1 MKTYKKS
8 KTEAIADRRKRRK
21 RWRITA
27 LDFMALPAV
36 IYLIINNYIP
46 MGGMFIAFKN
56 IDYAKGIFGSDWCGF
71 KNFEFLF
78 RSSDA
83 FIIVRN
89 TILYN
94 LAFILLGCFMGI
106 LVGLFLNEITS
117 KIMKKTYQTVILLPQ
132 LISIIIVAY
141 IVYALFSNESGFIN
155 HRILEP
161 LGIDSV
167 NFYNTPVYWPFI
179 LIFVQIWKTIG
190 YDSIIYFSSIISVDR
205 SLYEAATIDG
215 ASRFQQ
221 IRYVTLPLIKPIA
234 ITLVLM
240 KVGRIFYSDFGLF
253 YQVPMNSGALYSVT
267 NTIDTYVYR
276 ALMNFNDVGM
286 SSAAGVFQSLVGFVV
301 ILAVNGTVR
310 KIDRD
315 NALF

>member
-1 MKTYKKS
+1 MKNVKRSGEEAAVRKK
-8 KTEAIADRRKRRK
+8 RWK

-56 IDYAKGIFGSDWCGF
+56 IDYGKGIFGSDWCGF

-106 LVGLFLNEITS
+106 LVGLLLNEITP
-117 KIMKKTYQTVILLPQ
+117 KLMKKTYQTVILLPQ

-141 IVYALFSNESGFIN
+141 IVYALFSNEAGFIN
-155 HRILEP
+155 NRILEP
-161 LGIDSV
+161 LGIDKV
-167 NFYNTPVYWPFI
+167 NFYNTPAYWPFI
-179 LIFVQIWKTIG
+179 LVFVQIWKTIG

-253 YQVPMNSGALYSVT
+253 YQVPMNSGALYNVT

-286 SSAAGVFQSLVGFVV
+286 SSAAGVFQSIVGFVV
-301 ILAVNGTVR
+301 ILVVNGTVR
-310 KIDRD
+310 KIDRE

>member
-1 MKTYKKS
+1 MKVEKDAGARKK
-8 KTEAIADRRKRRK
+8 RWR

-27 LDFMALPAV
+27 LDFMALPGIA
-36 IYLIINNYIP
+36 YLIINNYIP

-56 IDYAKGIFGSDWCGF
+56 IDYGKGIFGSDWCGF
-71 KNFEFLF
+71 DNFKFLF

-89 TILYN
+89 TLLYN
-94 LAFILLGCFMGI
+94 LAFIILGCVMGI
-106 LVGLFLNEITS
+106 LVGLFLNEVRS
-117 KIMKKTYQTVILLPQ
+117 RVMKKTYQTVILLPQ

-141 IVYALFSNESGFIN
+141 IVYAFFSNEAGFIN
-155 HRILEP
+155 NRILEP
-161 LGIDSV
+161 LGLEKI
-167 NFYNTPVYWPFI
+167 NFYNTPAYWPFI

-190 YDSIIYFSSIISVDR
+190 YDSIIFFSSIISVDKN
-205 SLYEAATIDG
+205 LYEAATIDG
-215 ASRFQQ
+215 AGRFAQ

-276 ALMNFNDVGM
+276 ALMNFNDIGM
-286 SSAAGVFQSLVGFVV
+286 SSAAGVFQSIVGFCV
-301 ILAVNGTVR
+301 ILVVNGIVR
-310 KIDRD
+310 RVDRD

>member
-1 MKTYKKS
+1 MKNVKRSGEEAAVRKK
-8 KTEAIADRRKRRK
+8 RWK

-56 IDYAKGIFGSDWCGF
+56 IDYGKGIFGSDWCGF

-106 LVGLFLNEITS
+106 LVGLLLNEITS
-117 KIMKKTYQTVILLPQ
+117 KLMKKTYQTVILLPQ

-141 IVYALFSNESGFIN
+141 IVYALFSNEAGFIN
-155 HRILEP
+155 NRILEP
-161 LGIDSV
+161 LGLDKV
-167 NFYNTPVYWPFI
+167 NFYNTPAYWPFI
-179 LIFVQIWKTIG
+179 LVFVQIWKTIG

-253 YQVPMNSGALYSVT
+253 YQVPMNSGALYNVT

-286 SSAAGVFQSLVGFVV
+286 SSAAGVFQSIVGFVV
-301 ILAVNGTVR
+301 ILVVNGTVR
-310 KIDRD
+310 KIDRE

>member
-1 MKTYKKS
+1 MKNVKRSGEEAAVRKK
-8 KTEAIADRRKRRK
+8 RWK

-56 IDYAKGIFGSDWCGF
+56 IDYGKGIFGSDWCGF

-106 LVGLFLNEITS
+106 LVGLLLNEITS
-117 KIMKKTYQTVILLPQ
+117 KLMKKTYQTVILLPQ

-141 IVYALFSNESGFIN
+141 IVYALFSNEAGFIN
-155 HRILEP
+155 NRILEP
-161 LGIDSV
+161 LGLDKV
-167 NFYNTPVYWPFI
+167 NFYNTPAYWPFI
-179 LIFVQIWKTIG
+179 LVFVQIWKTIG

-253 YQVPMNSGALYSVT
+253 YRVPMNSGALYNVT

-286 SSAAGVFQSLVGFVV
+286 SSAAGVFQSIVGFVV
-301 ILAVNGTVR
+301 ILVVNGTVR
-310 KIDRD
+310 KIDRE

>member
-1 MKTYKKS
+1 MKVEKDALYLK
-8 KTEAIADRRKRRK
+8 KRRR

-27 LDFMALPAV
+27 LDFMALPGIA
-36 IYLIINNYIP
+36 YLIINNYIP

-56 IDYAKGIFGSDWCGF
+56 IDYGKGIFGSDWCGF
-71 KNFEFLF
+71 KNFKFLF

-89 TILYN
+89 TLLYN
-94 LAFILLGCFMGI
+94 LAFIILGCIMGI
-106 LVGLFLNEITS
+106 IVGLFLNEVRS
-117 KIMKKTYQTVILLPQ
+117 KVMKKTYQTIILLPQ

-141 IVYALFSNESGFIN
+141 IVYAFFSNEAGFIN
-155 HRILEP
+155 NRILETF
-161 LGIDSV
+161 GAEKV
-167 NFYNTPVYWPFI
+167 NFYNTPFYWPFI

-190 YDSIIYFSSIISVDR
+190 YDSIIFFSSIISVDR
-205 SLYEAATIDG
+205 NLYEAATIDG
-215 ASRFQQ
+215 ANRFAQ
-221 IRYVTLPLIKPIA
+221 IRYITLPLIKPIA

-276 ALMNFNDVGM
+276 ALMNFNDIGM
-286 SSAAGVFQSLVGFVV
+286 SSAAGVFQSIVGFVV
-301 ILAVNGTVR
+301 ILAVNGIVR
-310 KIDRD
+310 KTDRE

>member
-1 MKTYKKS
+1 MKNVKRSGEEAAVRKK
-8 KTEAIADRRKRRK
+8 RWK

-56 IDYAKGIFGSDWCGF
+56 IDYGKGIFGSDWCGF

-106 LVGLFLNEITS
+106 LVGLLLNEITS
-117 KIMKKTYQTVILLPQ
+117 KLMKKTYQTVILLPQ

-141 IVYALFSNESGFIN
+141 IVYALFSNEAGFIN
-155 HRILEP
+155 NRILEP
-161 LGIDSV
+161 LGLDKV
-167 NFYNTPVYWPFI
+167 NFYNTPAYWPFI
-179 LIFVQIWKTIG
+179 LVFVQIWKTIG

-205 SLYEAATIDG
+205 RLYEAATIDG

-253 YQVPMNSGALYSVT
+253 YQVPMNSGALYNVT

-286 SSAAGVFQSLVGFVV
+286 SSAAGVFQSIVGFVV
-301 ILAVNGTVR
+301 ILVVNGTVR
-310 KIDRD
+310 KIDRE

>member
-1 MKTYKKS
+1 MKKENENKKER
-8 KTEAIADRRKRRK
+8 KIARKKKWK

-56 IDYAKGIFGSDWCGF
+56 IDYGKGIFGSDWCGL

-83 FIIVRN
+83 FVIVRN

-94 LAFILLGCFMGI
+94 LAFIILGCIMGI
-106 LVGLFLNEITS
+106 LVGLFLNEVTS
-117 KIMKKTYQTVILLPQ
+117 RIMKKSYQTIILLPQ

-141 IVYALFSNESGFIN
+141 IVYALFSNETGFVN
-155 HRILEP
+155 NRILEP
-161 LGIDSV
+161 LGLDKV
-167 NFYNTPVYWPFI
+167 NFYNTSVYWPFI

-190 YDSIIYFSSIISVDR
+190 YDSIIYFSSIISVDK

-215 ASRFQQ
+215 ASRFAQ

-286 SSAAGVFQSLVGFVV
+286 SSAAGVFQSIVGFIV
-301 ILAVNGTVR
+301 ILVVNGTVR
-310 KIDRD
+310 KIDRE

>member
-1 MKTYKKS
+1 MKNEKK
-8 KTEAIADRRKRRK
+8 ALDRKKRLK
-21 RWRITA
+21 RWRITP
-27 LDFMALPAV
+27 LDFMALPGIA
-36 IYLIINNYIP
+36 YLIINNYIP

-56 IDYAKGIFGSDWCGF
+56 IDYGKGIFGSDWCGI
-71 KNFEFLF
+71 KNFKFLF

-83 FIIVRN
+83 FVIVRN
-89 TILYN
+89 TLLYN
-94 LAFILLGCFMGI
+94 LAFIFLGCVMGI
-106 LVGLFLNEITS
+106 IVGLLLNEVCS
-117 KIMKKTYQTVILLPQ
+117 KVMKKTYQTVILLPQ

-141 IVYALFSNESGFIN
+141 IVYAFLSNEAGFIN
-155 HRILEP
+155 NRILEAM
-161 LGIDSV
+161 GKEKI

-190 YDSIIYFSSIISVDR
+190 YDSIIFFSSIISVDR

-215 ASRFQQ
+215 ASRFSQ
-221 IRYVTLPLIKPIA
+221 IRYITLPLIKPIA

-253 YQVPMNSGALYSVT
+253 YQVPMNSGALYSAT

-276 ALMNFNDVGM
+276 ALMNFNDIGM
-286 SSAAGVFQSLVGFVV
+286 SSAAGVFQSIVGFVT
-301 ILAVNGTVR
+301 ILVVNGVVR
-310 KIDRD
+310 KVDRG

>member
-1 MKTYKKS
+1 MKVEKDALYLK
-8 KTEAIADRRKRRK
+8 KRRR

-27 LDFMALPAV
+27 LDFMALPGIA
-36 IYLIINNYIP
+36 YLIINNYIP

-56 IDYAKGIFGSDWCGF
+56 IDYGKGIFGSDWCGF
-71 KNFEFLF
+71 KNFKFLF

-89 TILYN
+89 TLLYN
-94 LAFILLGCFMGI
+94 LAFIILGCIMGI
-106 LVGLFLNEITS
+106 IVGLFLNEVRS
-117 KIMKKTYQTVILLPQ
+117 KVMKKTYQTIILLPQ

-141 IVYALFSNESGFIN
+141 IVYAFFSNEAGFIN
-155 HRILEP
+155 NRILETF
-161 LGIDSV
+161 GAEKV
-167 NFYNTPVYWPFI
+167 NFYNTPFYWPFI

-190 YDSIIYFSSIISVDR
+190 YDSIIFFSSIISVDR
-205 SLYEAATIDG
+205 NLYEAATIDG
-215 ASRFQQ
+215 ANRFAQ
-221 IRYVTLPLIKPIA
+221 IRYITLPLIKPIA

-276 ALMNFNDVGM
+276 ALMNFNDIGM
-286 SSAAGVFQSLVGFVV
+286 SSAAGVFQSIVGFVV

-310 KIDRD
+310 KTDRE

>member
-1 MKTYKKS
+1 MKVEGDALYRK
-8 KTEAIADRRKRRK
+8 KRRR

-27 LDFMALPAV
+27 LDFMALPGIA
-36 IYLIINNYIP
+36 YLIINNYIP

-56 IDYAKGIFGSDWCGF
+56 IDYGKGIFGSDWCGF
-71 KNFEFLF
+71 KNFKFLF

-83 FIIVRN
+83 FVIVRN
-89 TILYN
+89 TLLYN
-94 LAFILLGCFMGI
+94 LAFIALGCIMGI
-106 LVGLFLNEITS
+106 IVGLLLNEIRS
-117 KIMKKTYQTVILLPQ
+117 KVMKKTYQTIILLPQ

-141 IVYALFSNESGFIN
+141 IVYAFFSNEAGFIN
-155 HRILEP
+155 NRILEMF
-161 LGIDSV
+161 GAEKV
-167 NFYNTPVYWPFI
+167 NFYNTPFYWPFI
-179 LIFVQIWKTIG
+179 LVFVQIWKTIG
-190 YDSIIYFSSIISVDR
+190 YDSIIFFSSIISVDR

-215 ASRFQQ
+215 ANRFAQ

-276 ALMNFNDVGM
+276 ALMNFNDIGM
-286 SSAAGVFQSLVGFVV
+286 SSAAGVFQSIVGFVV
-301 ILAVNGTVR
+301 ILVVNGIVR
-310 KIDRD
+310 KADRE